1 MTGRAPRVVAITD
14 RRRMAAPELLA
25 RGDRAAIAR
34 AFGAAVQRIA
44 APGVI
49 VQVREKDLDG
59 GPLLDL
65 VRAALAT
72 GARVVVNDRLDVALA
87 AGAHGVHLPE
97 RGLAIADA
105 RRLIERAGRADF
117 EVGASCHTVDGV
129 RAARDAG
136 AQVIQ
141 LGPIWATPNKGA
153 PLGAAALAEARALLG
168 AQARLVAVGGI
179 DRDERARE
187 ALRAGADA
195 VAAIRAIWDGSLV
208 VAALATLPTANA

>member
-1 MTGRAPRVVAITD
+1 MVD
-14 RRRMAAPELLA
+14 PELLA
-25 RGDRAAIAR
+25 RGDRAALAR

-44 APGVI
+44 VPGVV
-49 VQVREKDLDG
+49 VQVREKDLEG

-65 VRAALAT
+65 VRATLAT

-105 RRLIERAGRADF
+105 RRLIERAGRTDF
-117 EVGASCHTVDGV
+117 ELGTSCHTLDGV

-136 AQVIQ
+136 AQMIQ

-168 AQARLVAVGGI
+168 AEARLVAVGGI
-179 DRDERARE
+179 DRDERARVV
-187 ALRAGADA
+187 LCAGADA
-195 VAAIRAIWDGSLV
+195 VAAIRAIWDGSLGV
-208 VAALATLPTANA
+208 ATLAMLPAADA